1 MNFQVLMQADFHWVP
16 SRNGIV
22 PTGAVEAGRTSDGEI
37 LYTGRVIHN
46 GVFTPGKVPTLY

>member
-1 MNFQVLMQADFHWVP
+1 MQADFHWVP